1 MVKKSIIFTGLI
13 SIISGIAAGQV
24 PQLVSLTPPS
34 PNAQAFQKYGDIP
47 ISAYTGVPDISIPV
61 YTIKFRD
68 ISVPINISYHA
79 SGIKVA
85 EEASNVGLGWALNAG
100 GLITRNIIGTDDFVT
115 GTYFNSQAFLNVMDF
130 SDGQGPTQA
139 IIQGCN
145 VPMFNKTI
153 PNQPTLYNYDVT
165 NYLNGSPAVDFQP
178 DQYYYNFPGHSGK
191 FIMKRNMQA
200 VLQKQDPVLITC
212 MNATGS
218 VWQIKSAEGFIYD
231 FTLTETYF
239 DNPGGMH
246 TSGWYLTKI
255 TSPTGNQVTFN
266 YTTISNYV
274 QPIGSYSET
283 RDDWGSSLPIATN
296 GGQPTTNTGVHAGQI
311 PGKQYS
317 SMVLSS
323 IDFTNGKVMFN
334 YSGGRTDLPNDQKLD
349 SVSIYSQGALQPFK
363 TVAFQYGYF
372 SGLSDVSF
380 ANNAAVD
387 VLTKR
392 LKLLQVIEKGYYN
405 GQFIQN
411 SPYIFSYDENNTYPA
426 KTSFARD
433 HWGYFNGSV
442 NKATLIPSTISI
454 NSEDQVTFHLGL
466 DGQEREPNP
475 FTVSAFSLTSIKFPT
490 GGWTEFQYEPNDF
503 DELQSQVRDVSYFNM
518 VNNNSTAIQNTVTVG
533 YDALSQLY
541 VGASDTLDLTNEWV
555 SSAPGGGS
563 PSVTVSATFR
573 FSGGTGANCN
583 DAGGSPGQMYYTLKT
598 LSGTQISQVDPFALV
613 LCNATASNNPCAI
626 CQPNS
631 PVIVYNGTY
640 QLPPGKYVWQAFVGT
655 TGAALKLQDIH
666 STFSWFNSQQGSQAS
681 QSNYV
686 TIGGGLRV
694 KRIIDHDAVNEANNK
709 TRRYLYHYW
718 ADKGNRGVLA
728 EYSYGRRMSKPH
740 YSYFQMSWDINS
752 QYAPSCVSQ
761 YWYGAHLMRSADSNN
776 PLNGSA
782 AGAVV
787 GYDQVTEFIG
797 ENGEFGK
804 KIFKYSNNPDAVA
817 SFTEPYSGQAL
828 PLMSPYGSNLSDPL
842 NGSLIGET
850 DYGLVAGNYNKVKEV
865 ANQYAV
871 STSTSLPKENV
882 VYGLNNILLPIYKYG
897 AQCTLVAP
905 PSICDGNS
913 LTLLYQSIQSEWTY
927 LTQSDLKMYN
937 EKGDPSL
944 YEEVLTNY
952 FYDNPNHLQL
962 TRSVT
967 TNSKAEQ
974 VTTTTRYPLD
984 FTVPTGSTDPFSLGI
999 QNLQNKH
1006 IITTPIEK
1014 YVNKQKADGT
1024 NIGATSY
1031 VLTSFNSTLPSPAL
1045 AYVSMLSSPNAS
1057 FAAST
1062 INTSGLVKDA
1072 AYQPLLSF
1080 DGYDV
1085 NGNLTQQHKVN
1096 DALHAY
1102 IWDYNNSLLIAE
1114 VLNAA
1119 VNEIAY
1125 TSFEADGTGNWTF
1138 SDAVRNTTNKLTG
1151 NQSYNISV
1159 GKTISKSGLTST
1171 KIYTVSYWSMNGSL
1185 NVNGFA
1191 STSGLTKNGWTYY
1204 QHTIPS
1210 GTTTVTISG
1219 SATIDELR
1227 LYPKDAQMTTYTY
1240 APVIGL
1246 TSTCSSNDTPQNY
1259 VYDALGRLRKIVD
1272 QDGNIVKTIEYH
1284 TQGQTG
1290 F

>member
-1 MVKKSIIFTGLI
+1 MVKKRIIIAALI
-13 SIISGIAAGQV
+13 SIISGIVTGQA

-100 GLITRNIIGTDDFVT
+100 GLITRNIIGTDDF
-115 GTYFNSQAFLNVMDF
+115 GSGNYFNSGTLNVMDF
-130 SDGQGPTQA
+130 SDGQGPTQGV
-139 IIQGCN
+139 IRGCN

-165 NYLNGSPAVDFQP
+165 KYLTSSPAVEFQP

-191 FIMKRNMQA
+191 FILKRNMQV
-200 VLQKQDPVLITC
+200 VLQKQDPIQITC

-218 VWQIKSAEGFIYD
+218 IWQIKSAEGFIYD

-239 DNPGGMH
+239 DNGTGTH
-246 TSGWYLTKI
+246 TTGWYLTKI

-266 YTTISNYV
+266 YTPISNYV
-274 QPIGSYSET
+274 VPIGSYSET
-283 RDDWGSSLPIATN
+283 RDDWDEGVPIAAN
-296 GGQPTTNTGVHAGQI
+296 GSQPTTNTGTHAGQI

-372 SGLSDVSF
+372 SGVSDICF
-380 ANNAAVD
+380 AKTAAVD

-411 SPYIFSYDENNTYPA
+411 SPYIFSYDESNTYPA

-442 NKATLIPSTISI
+442 NKVTLIPTTLSL
-454 NSEDQVTFHLGL
+454 NALDQVAFNLGL
-466 DGQEREPNP
+466 DGQEREPNL
-475 FTVSAFSLTSIKFPT
+475 FTMSAFSLTSIKYPT

-503 DELQSQVRDVSYFNM
+503 DELQSQVRDVSYFYK
-518 VNNNSTAIQNTVTVG
+518 VNNNSNAVQNTVAVG
-533 YDALSQLY
+533 YDALSHLY
-541 VGASDTLDLTNEWV
+541 LGVSDTLDLTNEWV
-555 SSAPGGGS
+555 SSAIGGGS
-563 PSVTVSATFR
+563 PLVTVSASFR

-583 DAGGSPGQMYYTLKT
+583 DVGGSPGQIYYTLKT
-598 LSGTQISQVDPFALV
+598 LSGTQVSQIDPFVLA

-631 PVIVYNGTY
+631 PVFVYSGTY
-640 QLPPGKYVWQAFVGT
+640 KLPPGKYVWQAFVGT

-666 STFSWFNSQQGSQAS
+666 ATFSWYNTLQGSQAS

-709 TRRYLYHYW
+709 TRRYIYHYW
-718 ADKGNRGVLA
+718 ADKVNSGVLA

-740 YSYFQMSWDINS
+740 YSYFQMSIDQNNQQLSGGCAINPP
-752 QYAPSCVSQ
+752 YA
-761 YWYGAHLMRSADSNN
+761 ALHLMRSADSNN

-787 GYDQVTEFIG
+787 GYDQVTELIG

-804 KIFKYSNNPDAVA
+804 KVFVYSNNPDAVA
-817 SFTEPYSGQAL
+817 SFTEPYSAQDL
-828 PLMSPYGSNLSDPL
+828 PLMPPYGSNLSDPL
-842 NGSLIGET
+842 NGSVVGET
-850 DYGLVAGNYNKVKEV
+850 DYGLVAGNYTKVKDV
-865 ANQYAV
+865 LNQYAV
-871 STSTSLPKENV
+871 TNSTSLPKENI
-882 VYGLNNILLPIYKYG
+882 VYGLINNVLPIYNHG
-897 AQCTLVAP
+897 DICGTI
-905 PSICDGNS
+905 PSQICDGNS

-1072 AYQPLLSF
+1072 AYQPLISF
-1080 DGYDV
+1080 DAYDV

-1102 IWDYNNSLLIAE
+1102 IWDYNNSFLISE

-1138 SDAVRNTTNKLTG
+1138 SDALRNTTNKLTG
-1151 NQSYNISV
+1151 NQSYNISA

-1171 KIYTVSYWSMNGSL
+1171 KIYTVSYWSMNGPL
-1185 NVNGFA
+1185 NVNGIA
-1191 STSGLTKNGWTYY
+1191 STSGLTKNGWTLY

-1240 APVIGL
+1240 DPVIGL

-1284 TQGQTG
+1284 IQGQTG